1 MNEDGKKKYVNGC
14 FPPTGKLY
22 IQQDSDL
29 IVDDLVKT
37 SKTISAS
44 TLKQKMRKIDNL
56 LDASVVSY
64 GTFGTFN
71 VNTCPV
77 CYTLGS
83 NNWRKLHGL
92 PMRRKTNRRN

>member
-1 MNEDGKKKYVNGC
+1 MMGEKDKRRYAYGG
-14 FPPTGKLY
+14 FPPAGKLY

-29 IVDDLVKT
+29 IVDDLVKV

-56 LDASVVSY
+56 LDASSVFY

-71 VNTCPV
+71 VNTLP
-77 CYTLGS
+77 CYTIGS

-92 PMRRKTNRRN
+92 RMRRKKCLR

>member
-1 MNEDGKKKYVNGC
+1 MMGEKDKRRYTYGG

-22 IQQDSDL
+22 IQQDSCL
-29 IVDDLVKT
+29 ICDDLVEELATIPT
-37 SKTISAS
+37 SM
-44 TLKQKMRKIDNL
+44 LKQKMRNIDSL
-56 LDASVVSY
+56 LDASSVFY

-71 VNTCPV
+71 VKTLP
-77 CYTLGS
+77 CYTIGS

>member
-1 MNEDGKKKYVNGC
+1 MMGEKDKRRYAYGG

-29 IVDDLVKT
+29 IVDDLVKV

-44 TLKQKMRKIDNL
+44 MLKQKMRNIDNL
-56 LDASVVSY
+56 LDASSVFY

-71 VNTCPV
+71 VNTLP
-77 CYTLGS
+77 CYTIGS
-83 NNWRKLHGL
+83 NNWRKFHGL
-92 PMRRKTNRRN
+92 RMRRKKCLR